1 MEVQGTSNINLLNMI
16 NYLLHFR
23 RQCFPPAF
31 ATDHLFIYY
40 LFLFFSRVH
49 TIGKKKKISN

>member
-49 TIGKKKKISN
+49 TIGKKK